1 MRTIVFL
8 LLRVHLIY
16 AVTHT
21 LQYYFTATT
30 GISNF
35 PRLVDVG
42 MLNGEPI
49 SMYDSTSQKKVP
61 KQKWMAEN
69 LDYEYWNSGNEM
81 RKARD
86 QVFFSSIQ
94 VLMGRFNQTAE
105 KKKLIVMRPLII
117 LL

>member
-1 MRTIVFL
+1 MRL
-8 LLRVHLIY
+8 LLILLFGIW
-16 AVTHT
+16 VTHT

-69 LDYEYWNSGNEM
+69 LDYEYWNKIYTM
-81 RKARD
+81 TL
-86 QVFFSSIQ
+86 
-94 VLMGRFNQTAE
+94 VLLHVCIYLCANAWQ
-105 KKKLIVMRPLII
+105 II
-117 LL
+117 